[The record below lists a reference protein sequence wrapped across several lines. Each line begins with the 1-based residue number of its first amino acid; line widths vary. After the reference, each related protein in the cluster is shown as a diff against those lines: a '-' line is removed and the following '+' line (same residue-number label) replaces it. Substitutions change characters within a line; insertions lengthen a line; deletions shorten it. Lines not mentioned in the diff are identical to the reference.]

1 MNKIY
6 VNCGG
11 RLVTYDSKKEVMD
24 FFEECIMMC
33 EGSERERYSN
43 IYFSVKSN
51 LNTDKRC
58 FTDGTSHVYTS
69 KIDPDSIDY
78 YEESLLRTSYG
89 IDKVDLLMY
98 KANNCLAQ
106 EHSRI
111 YQTTVERYKDSE
123 DLYNDYLADKKEN
136 TFYILDR
143 DTITCFDTSANPPDN
158 YWVEDFSLKDY
169 EYANKWLKGEIEYED
184 YLEATKESDMEM

>member
-1 MNKIY
+1 
-6 VNCGG
+6 
-11 RLVTYDSKKEVMD
+11 
-24 FFEECIMMC
+24 
-33 EGSERERYSN
+33 
-43 IYFSVKSN
+43 
-51 LNTDKRC
+51 
-58 FTDGTSHVYTS
+58 
-69 KIDPDSIDY
+69 
-78 YEESLLRTSYG
+78 
-89 IDKVDLLMY
+89 MY

-111 YQTTVERYKDSE
+111 YQTTVDRYKDSE

-158 YWVEDFSLKDY
+158 YWVEDFPLKDY

>member
-1 MNKIY
+1 MKNIY

-11 RLVTYDSKKEVMD
+11 DLMMFESKKETMD
-24 FFEECIMMC
+24 FFEDCIMMC
-33 EGSERERYSN
+33 EGSERERYTN

-58 FTDGTSHVYTS
+58 FTDGTSLVYTS
-69 KIDPDSIDY
+69 KIDPDIIDF
-78 YEESLLRTSYG
+78 YEESLLKTSYG
-89 IDKVDLLMY
+89 TDKTDLLMY

-111 YQTTVERYKDSE
+111 YQTTVDRYE
-123 DLYNDYLADKKEN
+123 NFGDLYKDYLADKKEN

-143 DTITCFDTSANPPDN
+143 DTITCFDTSATPSDN
-158 YWVEDFSLKDY
+158 YWVEEFPLKHF
-169 EYANKWLKGEIEYED
+169 EYADKWLKGEIEYDD
-184 YLEATKESDMEM
+184 YLETVKESEMEL

>member
-1 MNKIY
+1 MNNIY

-11 RLVTYDSKKEVMD
+11 NLMIFESKKETMD

-78 YEESLLRTSYG
+78 YEESLYLS
-89 IDKVDLLMY
+89 
-98 KANNCLAQ
+98 
-106 EHSRI
+106 
-111 YQTTVERYKDSE
+111 TV
-123 DLYNDYLADKKEN
+123 
-136 TFYILDR
+136 
-143 DTITCFDTSANPPDN
+143 
-158 YWVEDFSLKDY
+158 V
-169 EYANKWLKGEIEYED
+169 
-184 YLEATKESDMEM
+184 